1 MKYYIVYKPNN
12 KQNYFLKC
20 NHENE
25 MIKQIQAKKDN
36 DLSNYEIYLK
46 II

>member
-1 MKYYIVYKPNN
+1 MKYYIVYKPN
-12 KQNYFLKC
+12 KKENYFLEC

-25 MIKQIQAKKDN
+25 MIKEIQQRKDA

>member
-1 MKYYIVYKPNN
+1 MKYYIVYKPN
-12 KQNYFLKC
+12 KKENYFLEC

-25 MIKQIQAKKDN
+25 MIKEIQQRKDTI
-36 DLSNYEIYLK
+36 LSNYEIYLK

>member
-1 MKYYIVYKPNN
+1 MKYYIVYKPNEKEN
-12 KQNYFLKC
+12 KFFEC

-25 MIKQIQAKKDN
+25 MIKEIQRRKNAV
-36 DLSNYEIYLK
+36 LSDFDIYLK